1 MDRNKRQECL
11 KFYAKELEDLLT
23 NLKSFSTIANKMK
36 EHVKNWVKKLKQ
48 GSRINVLQTVYCL

>member
-1 MDRNKRQECL
+1 ML
-11 KFYAKELEDLLT
+11 ITKFYAKELEDLLT